1 MHYVKPIGFI
11 LAIVLAGVIYTM
23 IPTQSKIIE
32 GYQRELATL
41 SGSIEQARSE
51 REILKARDIELSG
64 SINENKARI
73 EILKLCIEAKTM
85 ECE

>member
-1 MHYVKPIGFI
+1 MQYAKQIGFI
-11 LAIVLAGVIYTM
+11 LASVLAGIIYTM

-64 SINENKARI
+64 SINQYEARI
-73 EILKLCIEAKTM
+73 EILKLCIEATAM

>member
-1 MHYVKPIGFI
+1 MQYAKQIGFI
-11 LAIVLAGVIYTM
+11 LAIVLAGIIYTM

-51 REILKARDIELSG
+51 REVLKARDIELSG
-64 SINENKARI
+64 SINHDKARI